1 MRQATGRWGYTTVFW
16 TANICDYTG
25 AAPRQIKAALLRDIA
40 PGGIVLL
47 HNGEDATVDIL
58 PDLLT
63 ALKARGLKMVSLS
76 GPESYAVVPTNARNP

>member
-1 MRQATGRWGYTTVFW
+1 
-16 TANICDYTG
+16 
-25 AAPRQIKAALLRDIA
+25 ALLRDIA

-63 ALKARGLKMVSLS
+63 ALKAQGLKMVSLS
-76 GPESYAVVPTNARNP
+76 GPESYALVPTGEELMP